1 MGGGILWT
9 DVTGRLVDARTH
21 IHIHT
26 LQYTKTQLV
35 ALYCSKV
42 LGKKPLA
49 LRVMKR
55 IKIMEDELVG
65 GCVCVL
71 YACVR

>member
-1 MGGGILWT
+1 MGLFIG
-9 DVTGRLVDARTH
+9 DAQHTH
-21 IHIHT
+21 NI
-26 LQYTKTQLV
+26 QLV

-55 IKIMEDELVG
+55 IKIMEEELVSLSFY
-65 GCVCVL
+65 L
-71 YACVR
+71 YSSTRVPVEGRLSL